1 LDTLWIS
8 VCAFLVLG
16 ALGVFIE
23 HLRVGKWLKNLL
35 MWVIGGLMLLSVV
48 IGVIAAF
55 FS

>member
-1 LDTLWIS
+1 MDTLWIS

-23 HLRVGKWLKNLL
+23 HLRVNKWIKNSL
-35 MWVIGGLMLLSVV
+35 MWVIGGLMLVSMV
-48 IGVIAAF
+48 IGLIAVF